1 MDNDDLFDIIEPSEE
16 QKDNTSDSEGDFVQ
30 DDSFVNSLDFVNGF
44 SDATDSEIDKL
55 LDEAGNIVNGNTE
68 EVTDADIDG
77 LIDELDIPDSSD
89 VSVADNA
96 INDGLISNDSTSVT
110 SNTGDND
117 IQDINKVNK
126 NSEIASS
133 DETISDNENDLED
146 DENLDDFD
154 DEDFEQIMMITEGTS
169 ITGSITTDCSLDV
182 FGTVNGDIFCDGKL
196 SISGKVIGNSHAT
209 EVMINAH
216 RVEGNIECNGA
227 VKIGQG
233 SVIIGDIS
241 AGAAVIAGAVKGT
254 LDVKGPVILD
264 STAVIKGNIKA
275 KSVQLINGAVL
286 EGFCSLEYANSDVD
300 SIFN

>member
-16 QKDNTSDSEGDFVQ
+16 QKDNKSDSEGDFVQ

-55 LDEAGNIVNGNTE
+55 LDEAGDIVNGNTE
-68 EVTDADIDG
+68 EVMDADIDG
-77 LIDELDIPDSSD
+77 LIDELDMGENKSVDANIPETVNAGNIDED
-89 VSVADNA
+89 ANDNVDYQ
-96 INDGLISNDSTSVT
+96 NDNQVID
-110 SNTGDND
+110 
-117 IQDINKVNK
+117 
-126 NSEIASS
+126 NSEDISS
-133 DETISDNENDLED
+133 EEMSSENEEDDDLE
-146 DENLDDFD
+146 DFD

-196 SISGKVIGNSHAT
+196 SISGKVIGNSHAA

-216 RVEGNIECNGA
+216 RVEGNIECNGV

-300 SIFN
+300 SIFE

>member
-16 QKDNTSDSEGDFVQ
+16 QKDNKSDSEGDFVQ

-55 LDEAGNIVNGNTE
+55 LDEAGDIVNGNTE
-68 EVTDADIDG
+68 EVMDADIDG
-77 LIDELDIPDSSD
+77 LIDELDMGENKSVDANIPETVNAGNIDED
-89 VSVADNA
+89 ANDNVDYQ
-96 INDGLISNDSTSVT
+96 NDNQVID
-110 SNTGDND
+110 
-117 IQDINKVNK
+117 
-126 NSEIASS
+126 NSEDISS
-133 DETISDNENDLED
+133 EEMSSENEEDDDLE
-146 DENLDDFD
+146 DFD

-196 SISGKVIGNSHAT
+196 SISGKVIGNSHAA

-216 RVEGNIECNGA
+216 RVEGNIECNGV

>member
-16 QKDNTSDSEGDFVQ
+16 QKDNKSDSEGDFVQ

-55 LDEAGNIVNGNTE
+55 LDEAGDIVNGSNE

-77 LIDELDIPDSSD
+77 LIDELDMGENKSVDGNIPETVNAGNIDED
-89 VSVADNA
+89 ANDNVDYQ
-96 INDGLISNDSTSVT
+96 NDNQVID
-110 SNTGDND
+110 
-117 IQDINKVNK
+117 
-126 NSEIASS
+126 NSEDFSS
-133 DETISDNENDLED
+133 EEMSSENEEDDDLE
-146 DENLDDFD
+146 DFD

-196 SISGKVIGNSHAT
+196 SISGKVIGNSHAA

-216 RVEGNIECNGA
+216 RVEGNIECNGV

>member
-16 QKDNTSDSEGDFVQ
+16 QKDNKSDSEGDFVQ

-55 LDEAGNIVNGNTE
+55 LD
-68 EVTDADIDG
+68 
-77 LIDELDIPDSSD
+77 
-89 VSVADNA
+89 
-96 INDGLISNDSTSVT
+96 NDGLISNDSTSVT

-117 IQDINKVNK
+117 IQDINKVNE
-126 NSEIASS
+126 NSEIAPS

-146 DENLDDFD
+146 NENLDDFD

-182 FGTVNGDIFCDGKL
+182 FGTINGDIFCDGKL
-196 SISGKVIGNSHAT
+196 SISGKVVGNSHAS

-216 RVEGNIECNGA
+216 RVEGNIECKGV

-300 SIFN
+300 SIFE

>member
-16 QKDNTSDSEGDFVQ
+16 QKDNNSDSEGDFVQ

-55 LDEAGNIVNGNTE
+55 LDEAGDIVNGSNE

-77 LIDELDIPDSSD
+77 LIDELDMGENKSVDANIPETVNAGNIDED
-89 VSVADNA
+89 ANDNVDYQ
-96 INDGLISNDSTSVT
+96 NDNQVID
-110 SNTGDND
+110 
-117 IQDINKVNK
+117 
-126 NSEIASS
+126 NSEDISS
-133 DETISDNENDLED
+133 EEMSSENEVDDDLE
-146 DENLDDFD
+146 DFD

-196 SISGKVIGNSHAT
+196 SISGKVIGNSHAA

-216 RVEGNIECNGA
+216 RVEGNIECKGV

-300 SIFN
+300 SIFE

>member
-55 LDEAGNIVNGNTE
+55 LDEAGDIVNGNTE

-89 VSVADNA
+89 VSVADKT
-96 INDGLISNDSTSVT
+96 INDDLISNDSTSVT

-117 IQDINKVNK
+117 IQDINMVDE
-126 NSEIASS
+126 NSEIVSS
-133 DETISDNENDLED
+133 DETTSENENDLED

-196 SISGKVIGNSHAT
+196 SISGKVIGNSHAA

-216 RVEGNIECNGA
+216 RVEGNIECNGV

>member
-16 QKDNTSDSEGDFVQ
+16 QKDNKSDSEGDFVQ

-55 LDEAGNIVNGNTE
+55 LDEAGDIVNGSNE

-77 LIDELDIPDSSD
+77 LIDELDMGENKSVDANIPETVNAGNIDED
-89 VSVADNA
+89 ANDNVDYQ
-96 INDGLISNDSTSVT
+96 NDNQVID
-110 SNTGDND
+110 
-117 IQDINKVNK
+117 
-126 NSEIASS
+126 NSEDFSS
-133 DETISDNENDLED
+133 EEMSSENEEDDDLE
-146 DENLDDFD
+146 NFD

-196 SISGKVIGNSHAT
+196 SISGKVIGNSHAA

-216 RVEGNIECNGA
+216 RVEGNIECNGV

>member
-16 QKDNTSDSEGDFVQ
+16 QKDNKSDSEGDFVQ

-55 LDEAGNIVNGNTE
+55 LDEAGDIVNGSNE

-77 LIDELDIPDSSD
+77 LIDELDMGENKSVDANIPENVNAGNIDED
-89 VSVADNA
+89 ANDNVDYQNDNQV
-96 INDGLISNDSTSVT
+96 IN
-110 SNTGDND
+110 
-117 IQDINKVNK
+117 
-126 NSEIASS
+126 NSEDFSS
-133 DETISDNENDLED
+133 EEMSSENEENDDLE
-146 DENLDDFD
+146 DFD
-154 DEDFEQIMMITEGTS
+154 DEDFEQIMMITEGTN

-196 SISGKVIGNSHAT
+196 SISGKVIGNSHAA

-216 RVEGNIECNGA
+216 RVEGNIECNGV

>member
-16 QKDNTSDSEGDFVQ
+16 QKDNKSDSEGDFVQ

-55 LDEAGNIVNGNTE
+55 LD
-68 EVTDADIDG
+68 
-77 LIDELDIPDSSD
+77 
-89 VSVADNA
+89 
-96 INDGLISNDSTSVT
+96 NDGLISNESTSVT

-117 IQDINKVNK
+117 IQDINKVNE
-126 NSEIASS
+126 NSEIAPS

-182 FGTVNGDIFCDGKL
+182 FGTINGDIFCDGKL
-196 SISGKVIGNSHAT
+196 SISGKVVGNSHAS

-216 RVEGNIECNGA
+216 RVEGNIECKGV

-300 SIFN
+300 SIFE